1 MKNSRKILIKIVLL
15 LLIFTNVL
23 VGGNNKVWATTEISY
38 QMKSN
43 VGITFLEDSNDSL
56 NDINEAENDGEKK
69 ENVNKENESKEV
81 VENKKGLL
89 PSTGDNFSMIFG
101 FMGLALCSLALMLRK
116 KYK

>member
-43 VGITFLEDSNDSL
+43 VGITFLEDSNDSS
-56 NDINEAENDGEKK
+56 NDINEDNENNKK

-101 FMGLALCSLALMLRK
+101 FMGLALCSLTLMLRK